1 MKSYRI
7 GLSVKQAL
15 IWCLLMLSSTFI
27 SAQVKVSRI
36 TGEDQ
41 LAGKSGILYQ
51 LPRTV
56 LIADVEMVKTRQ
68 FAGPLAAYASE
79 YMGIDDA
86 IMKDAESYAIR
97 HAAIRTI
104 SEPDPDQVYLIERED
119 KSQEEIWVSFGKEPP
134 MMIMEKFPKAM
145 GPKGIADWNEGLFMA
160 TDRSGLFRKYTDSP
174 TREVADT
181 IIRKVSVDT
190 LVIEERIV
198 MHSREE
204 YSDVEKAQDAA
215 DKIRQIEHDQYNLLI
230 GYPET
235 AYSKEALEFMLNRLE
250 KQRLEYLQ
258 LFTGITIKESQVVSF
273 PIIPDAEK
281 EGQEY
286 ELVGFS
292 KTTGIT
298 EIESQNRIMLRLT
311 LEENM
316 IKTGN
321 TGINPVSGV
330 VYQVPGYCRAELSY
344 QDKELAAGRFEV
356 LQFGSRMSLPAT
368 FKRIELDLHSGAL
381 RNVVME

>member
-1 MKSYRI
+1 MKRFRV
-7 GLSVKQAL
+7 GLSRKLAL
-15 IWCLLMLSSTFI
+15 VWCCLLIGSTVTT
-27 SAQVKVSRI
+27 AQVRVSRI
-36 TGEDQ
+36 SGEDQ
-41 LAGKSGILYQ
+41 LAGKSGVLYQ

-56 LIADVEMVKTRQ
+56 LTADVEIVKTLH

-86 IMKDAESYAIR
+86 IMKDAESYVIG
-97 HAAIRTI
+97 HAAIRAI

-134 MMIMEKFPKAM
+134 VMILEKFPKAM
-145 GPKGIADWNEGLFMA
+145 GPTGFADWNEGLYMA
-160 TDRSGLFRKYTDSP
+160 SERGGLFRKYTDSP
-174 TREVADT
+174 TREVSDT

-190 LVIEERIV
+190 LIIEQRIV

-235 AYSKEALEFMLNRLE
+235 AYSKDALEFMLNRLE

-258 LFTGITIKESQVVSF
+258 LFTGVTIKESQLVSF
-273 PIIPDAEK
+273 PVIPDAEK
-281 EGQEY
+281 DKQEY
-286 ELVGFS
+286 ELTGFS
-292 KTTGIT
+292 KTTGLT
-298 EIESQNRIMLRLT
+298 DAEGQNRIMLRLIID
-311 LEENM
+311 EDAA
-316 IKTGN
+316 KP
-321 TGINPVSGV
+321 GIVDQNPGSGL
-330 VYQVPGYCRAELSY
+330 VYRVPGFCRAELSY
-344 QDKELAAGRFEV
+344 QDKPLAGGRYEV
-356 LQFGSRMSLPAT
+356 LQFGSRMSLPPA
-368 FKRIELDLHSGAL
+368 FRRIELDLHSGTL

>member
-7 GLSVKQAL
+7 GLSGKQAL
-15 IWCLLMLSSTFI
+15 IWSCLLLSSIFT

-36 TGEDQ
+36 SGEDQ
-41 LAGKSGILYQ
+41 LADKSGIVYQ

-86 IMKDAESYAIR
+86 IMKDAESFAIG
-97 HAAIRTI
+97 HAAITAI

-119 KSQEEIWVSFGKEPP
+119 KSQEEIWVSFGKEPSI
-134 MMIMEKFPKAM
+134 MIMEKFPKAM
-145 GPKGIADWNEGLFMA
+145 GPKGFAAWNEGLYKA
-160 TDRSGLFRKYTDSP
+160 TERGGLFRKYTDSP
-174 TREVADT
+174 TREVSDT

-204 YSDVEKAQDAA
+204 FSDVEKARDAA

-250 KQRLEYLQ
+250 NQRLEYLQ
-258 LFTGITIKESQVVSF
+258 LFTGVTIKESHLVSF
-273 PIIPDAEK
+273 PVIPDAEK

-286 ELVGFS
+286 ELAGFS

-298 EIESQNRIMLRLT
+298 GIEGQNRIMLRLT

-330 VYQVPGYCRAELSY
+330 VYRVPGYCRAELSY

-368 FKRIELDLHSGAL
+368 FKRIELDLHSGTL